1 MPRWRGKCLGG
12 EKTCRKGETTLDSE
26 RKTIYFFIKKVYN
39 INGKIGAFVITINFN
54 VGAFVITINFNVAQK
69 KGERFYDEKTLLYN
83 DGNCLYV
90 G

>member
-54 VGAFVITINFNVAQK
+54 VAQK